1 VALLCLLGVKS
12 VLLCV
17 HLLYQFFDPIKCRL
31 IGDPGRQAAV
41 MLDLAV
47 EFDTLVAHFQ
57 FRIAR
62 GSSHWLFLYD
72 GEPPYLF
79 ILAT

>member
-1 VALLCLLGVKS
+1 
-12 VLLCV
+12 
-17 HLLYQFFDPIKCRL
+17 
-31 IGDPGRQAAV
+31 

-57 FRIAR
+57 FHIAR
-62 GSSHWLFLYD
+62 GNPDWLLLYD

-79 ILAT
+79 ILGS